1 MPELPE
7 VETIRRILD
16 SQLKGQK
23 IHAVRVN
30 HPQVIAYPDA
40 DRFCEELTGQTF
52 CGTGRRGKFM
62 CLYLKNGLKIVLH
75 LRMTGCLLVVPPE
88 YPREN
93 HTHLVMILENGN
105 ELRFSDIRR
114 FGRFW
119 LLQKD
124 EEDVYSGIHKLGL
137 EPTDENL
144 TAEYLQRHFGKSRKA
159 IKTCLLEQNVICG
172 IGNIYSDEIL
182 FAARL
187 HPQRQAVTLSEEEW
201 TILAETIRHQIV
213 YFTEMNEMTPE
224 EFLAGK
230 GKEYRNTPYFQV
242 YGHGGKPCPVCGGML
257 EKSVIGGRSSVWC
270 RNCQKEE

>member
-23 IHAVRVN
+23 IGAVRVK
-30 HPQVIAYPDA
+30 HPQVIAHPDA
-40 DRFCEELTGQTF
+40 EQFCEAVTGQTF

-62 CLYLKNGLKIVLH
+62 YLYLGNGSKIVLH
-75 LRMTGCLLVVPPE
+75 LRMTGCLLVMPPE
-88 YPREN
+88 YPPEK
-93 HTHLVMILENGN
+93 HTHLVIALENGK
-105 ELRFSDIRR
+105 ELRFSDMRR

-119 LLQKD
+119 LLQKK
-124 EEDVYSGIHKLGL
+124 EEDVYSGVHKLGL

-144 TAEYLQRHFGKSRKA
+144 TAEYLHQHFGKSRKA
-159 IKTCLLEQNVICG
+159 IKTCLLEQSVICG

-182 FAARL
+182 FMAEI
-187 HPQRQAVTLSEEEW
+187 HPQRKAVTLSEQEW
-201 TILAETIRHQIV
+201 RTLADTIRRQMI
-213 YFTEMNEMTPE
+213 YFTEINEMTAE

-230 GKEYRNTPYFQV
+230 GKEYRNTPYLRV
-242 YGHGGKPCPVCGGML
+242 YGHGGEPCPVCGERL
-257 EKSVIGGRSSVWC
+257 QKSVIGGRSSVWC